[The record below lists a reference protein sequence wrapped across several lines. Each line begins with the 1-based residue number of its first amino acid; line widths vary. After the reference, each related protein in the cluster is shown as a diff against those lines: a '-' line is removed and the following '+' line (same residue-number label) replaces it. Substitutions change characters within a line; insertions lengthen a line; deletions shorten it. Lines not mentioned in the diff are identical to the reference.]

1 MGSEMMD
8 LAAIS
13 AFVTVGE
20 SGGFRSAAT
29 ILGMTSSG
37 VSKAITR
44 LEKKLGVQLL
54 ARTTRSVRL
63 TPAGTGIPRAMPG
76 NLGRASGG
84 GGLSRSAGQADNQ
97 HVVGGDGK

>member
-1 MGSEMMD
+1 MMD

-37 VSKAITR
+37 VSKAIN
-44 LEKKLGVQLL
+44 K
-54 ARTTRSVRL
+54 A
-63 TPAGTGIPRAMPG
+63 
-76 NLGRASGG
+76 
-84 GGLSRSAGQADNQ
+84 
-97 HVVGGDGK
+97 